1 MLPTRPALTALALV
15 ASLAACQ
22 STPSSATATG
32 PAHAA
37 TPVCQEQGLAWAVG
51 QPNDVPT
58 LSRLKQQSGA
68 GIVNPIGPGTIVSKD
83 HRADRLRVFVDADNR
98 ITAVRCG

>member
-1 MLPTRPALTALALV
+1 MLPARPTLTALALV

-22 STPSSATATG
+22 STPPSATPAA

-37 TPVCQEQGLAWAVG
+37 SPVCQDQDLAWAVG
-51 QPNDVPT
+51 QANDVST

-68 GIVNPIGPGTIVSKD
+68 GLVNPIGPGTITSRD
-83 HRADRLRVFVDADNR
+83 YRADRLRVFVDADNR